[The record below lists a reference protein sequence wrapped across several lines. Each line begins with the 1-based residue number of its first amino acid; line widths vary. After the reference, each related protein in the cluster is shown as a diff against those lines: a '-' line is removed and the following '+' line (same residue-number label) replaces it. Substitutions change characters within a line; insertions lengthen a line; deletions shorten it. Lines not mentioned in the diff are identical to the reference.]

1 MATTLSAAMEN
12 GDEDYIDM
20 EVSSSATFF
29 CYSIGSPQQV
39 SGDFEFQ
46 MPSTSLESETTL
58 ISPADELFYKGNL
71 LPLQIPPRLQMV
83 EKLLKT
89 STTSHENK
97 AESFAEN
104 YTSSTTPT
112 TTSSTPFDSYNVSPT
127 HSYTVSKELNAA
139 DYFCECPTDKVIGFI
154 DENPKK
160 SWSKKLKLIKQSS
173 LGMMLKSSGAYFKSL
188 FSKSGC
194 SDESC
199 FETNRRNG
207 VEGIASK
214 GKECLN
220 KYMKVGRTKNPFG
233 QIQIERYKMTGN
245 VMKGIG
251 REKMSEANGYSHRK
265 SFTGIIKQCPSSSL
279 FSNANSK
286 DFFELHLLRRSKS
299 DNSAEIES
307 AVQGAIAH
315 CKQSPVAVLIR
326 KDRK

>member
-1 MATTLSAAMEN
+1 MASTLSAAMEN
-12 GDEDYIDM
+12 GDEEDYIDM
-20 EVSSSATFF
+20 EVSSSSTFF

-39 SGDFEFQ
+39 SGDFEFL
-46 MPSTSLESETTL
+46 MPSTSLKSETTL

-71 LPLQIPPRLQMV
+71 LPLHIPPRLQMV

-104 YTSSTTPT
+104 YTGSTTPT
-112 TTSSTPFDSYNVSPT
+112 TTGSNSFDSCNVSPT

-139 DYFCECPTDKVIGFI
+139 EYFCECPTDEVIGFI

-173 LGMMLKSSGAYFKSL
+173 LGMKLKSSGAYFKSL

-194 SDESC
+194 SDEFC
-199 FETNRRNG
+199 FETNRRNR
-207 VEGIASK
+207 VEEIASK
-214 GKECLN
+214 GKECLK
-220 KYMKVGRTKNPFG
+220 KYIKVGKTKNPFG
-233 QIQIERYKMTGN
+233 QIPIERYKMTG
-245 VMKGIG
+245 IG
-251 REKMSEANGYSHRK
+251 RGKMSEANGYSHRK
-265 SFTGIIKQCPSSSL
+265 SFTGVIKQCPSSSL
-279 FSNANSK
+279 FSNVNSK
-286 DFFELHLLRRSKS
+286 DFFELLLLRRSKS

-315 CKQSPVAVLIR
+315 CKQSPVGVLIK